1 MAVITFLYGSLIEA
15 WSEFRTHRAR
25 VLMSLIGVA
34 IAVTAL
40 TGVAAISAVA
50 QQSIVEGL
58 ERSSG
63 RPVSLQIQ
71 APYNPTTGAQSVDGV
86 ALSKQVARVMDR
98 YGIRYWTRNEQGT
111 VVLQTPQGAIVGN
124 VNAVDQPYG
133 VMHRVRLSQ
142 GSWFTATDA
151 RRLAP
156 AVIVDT
162 VTWKSLGSPD
172 LRTDPAITLLGT
184 TSITA
189 VIVGVTPGGYGGA
202 PQLTMLVD
210 GYDVVAAASA
220 QTGGQ
225 PANQYYYEAWIP
237 TAHWHALQDRISA
250 ALSAQAGDGA
260 QVQINRQD
268 YRAYQ
273 SEDPLLILKVTVG
286 AAAAMILLLGALG
299 LLNISL
305 VTVRGR
311 IREIG
316 IRRSFGATAGRVFF
330 GVMMES
336 VVATLAA
343 GAVGVAVAILLLKN
357 PITTNFIVAQGLQDV
372 PPFPLSAALI
382 GLAASAGVGAL
393 AGLLPALV
401 AVRVKPID
409 AIRY

>member
-71 APYNPTTGAQSVDGV
+71 PPYDQTTGMPSVDGG
-86 ALSKQVARVMDR
+86 AFSQQVGDVMKR
-98 YGIRYWTRNEQGT
+98 YGIRYWSRSENGS
-111 VVLQTPQGAIVGN
+111 VVVQTPQGAIQGN
-124 VNAVDQPYG
+124 VNAVDEPYG

-142 GSWFTATDA
+142 GAWFTKADA

-162 VTWKSLGSPD
+162 VTWKALGSPD

-184 TSITA
+184 SSVTA
-189 VIVGVTPGGYGGA
+189 VIVGVTPGGYEGNI
-202 PQLTMLVD
+202 QLMMLVD
-210 GYDVVAAASA
+210 AYDGILPAVSSSPD
-220 QTGGQ
+220 QQPGQ
-225 PANQYYYEAWIP
+225 YNYEAWIP
-237 TAHWHALQDRISA
+237 TAHWHKLQNRITA
-250 ALSAQAGDGA
+250 ALAPPGSDLNQVGVYRQDYAQQAGD
-260 QVQINRQD
+260 
-268 YRAYQ
+268 
-273 SEDPLLILKVTVG
+273 PLAILKITVG

-343 GAVGVAVAILLLKN
+343 GAVGVALAILLLKN

>member
-1 MAVITFLYGSLIEA
+1 MAVVTFLYGSVIEA

-50 QQSIVEGL
+50 QQSIIEGM
-58 ERSSG
+58 ERGSG
-63 RPVSLQIQ
+63 RPVTLQINT
-71 APYNPTTGAQSVDGV
+71 PYDPTTGAQSDGL
-86 ALSKQVARVMDR
+86 AFSGQVAEVMDR
-98 YGIRYWTRNEQGT
+98 YGIHYWSRNEQGQVLVQT
-111 VVLQTPQGAIVGN
+111 TQGVVQGYVT
-124 VNAVDQPYG
+124 AVDEPYG
-133 VMHRVRLSQ
+133 TMHRVRLAE
-142 GSWFTATDA
+142 GSWFTDRDA

-156 AVIVDT
+156 AVIVDS

-184 TSITA
+184 TPITA
-189 VIVGVTPGGYGGA
+189 VIVGVTPGGYEGS
-202 PQLTMLVD
+202 PQLTMLID
-210 GYDVVAAASA
+210 GYDAVAAA
-220 QTGGQ
+220 Q
-225 PANQYYYEAWIP
+225 PQNPDQPQNQYYYEAWIP
-237 TAHWHALQDRISA
+237 TANWHALQDRIAS
-250 ALSAQAGDGA
+250 ALSAQAGDGYR
-260 QVQINRQD
+260 VDINRQD

-273 SEDPLLILKVTVG
+273 TDDPLLIYKIMVG
-286 AAAAMILLLGALG
+286 AAAGMILLLGALG

-343 GAVGVAVAILLLKN
+343 GAIGVAIAILLLKN
-357 PITTNFIVAQGLQDV
+357 PVTTGFIVAQGLQDV
-372 PPFPLSAALI
+372 PPFPISAAII

>member
-1 MAVITFLYGSLIEA
+1 MAAITFLYGSLIEA

-71 APYNPTTGAQSVDGV
+71 APYNPATGQQSVDGV
-86 ALSKQVARVMDR
+86 AFSKQVAGVMDR
-98 YGIRYWTRNEQGT
+98 YGIRYWSRNEQGS
-111 VVLQTPQGAIVGN
+111 VIVQTPQGAIQGN
-124 VNAVDQPYG
+124 VNAVDEPYG
-133 VMHRVRLSQ
+133 VMHRVRLAQ
-142 GSWFTATDA
+142 GSWFTKADA

-156 AVIVDT
+156 AVIVDD

-184 TSITA
+184 SPITA
-189 VIVGVTPGGYGGA
+189 VIVGVTPGGYAGN

-210 GYDVVAAASA
+210 SYDLVAAASA
-220 QTGGQ
+220 PGVNQQ
-225 PANQYYYEAWIP
+225 PPNQYSYEAWIP
-237 TAHWHALQDRISA
+237 TPHWRALQDHISS
-250 ALSAQAGDGA
+250 ALSAQSGDGTL
-260 QVQINRQD
+260 VQINRQD
-268 YRAYQ
+268 YAQ
-273 SEDPLLILKVTVG
+273 QAGDPLLILKITVG

-343 GAVGVAVAILLLKN
+343 GAIGVAVAILLLKN
-357 PITTNFIVAQGLQDV
+357 PITTNFIVAQALQDV